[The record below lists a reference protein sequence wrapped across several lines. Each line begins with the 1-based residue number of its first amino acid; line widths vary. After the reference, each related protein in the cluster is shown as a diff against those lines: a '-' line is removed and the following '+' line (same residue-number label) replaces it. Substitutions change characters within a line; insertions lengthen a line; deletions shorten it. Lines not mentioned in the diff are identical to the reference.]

1 MFSCQHHYRTRGIF
15 LIHIYS
21 KIKKNIN
28 FEIFVFFYKKTMILI
43 KTVLVD
49 KIYENAL
56 LIFES
61 MIFLVY
67 REMKRVRRI
76 KCEKE

>member
-1 MFSCQHHYRTRGIF
+1 
-15 LIHIYS
+15 
-21 KIKKNIN
+21 
-28 FEIFVFFYKKTMILI
+28 MILI

-67 REMKRVRRI
+67 REKKRVRRI
-76 KCEKE
+76 KCEKEKDINRSFTCYGSNWCIIM

>member
-1 MFSCQHHYRTRGIF
+1 
-15 LIHIYS
+15 
-21 KIKKNIN
+21 
-28 FEIFVFFYKKTMILI
+28 MILI

-67 REMKRVRRI
+67 REKKRVRRI
-76 KCEKE
+76 KCEKEKDINRMLLWSRKITQSNFY

>member
-1 MFSCQHHYRTRGIF
+1 
-15 LIHIYS
+15 
-21 KIKKNIN
+21 
-28 FEIFVFFYKKTMILI
+28 MILI

-67 REMKRVRRI
+67 REKKRVRRI
-76 KCEKE
+76 KCE